1 MNSFTAAEMKSA
13 WDKILEPAL
22 KEFMELTHLK
32 KGAED
37 RWGKDARFDR
47 FNTKVLKA
55 IRQLDSGKSGSLG
68 PTLDEIA
75 QEAGVEKHVAAET
88 LAKMKD
94 SGVLYEPRPGKY
106 RLV

>member
-1 MNSFTAAEMKSA
+1 AKEFRWKGKTEDEIKEL
-13 WDKILEPAL
+13 DL
-22 KEFMELTHLK
+22 KEFMELTEIK

-37 RWGKDARFDR
+37 RWGKETRFDR

-55 IRQLDSGKSGSLG
+55 IRALDTGKTGSLG

-94 SGVLYEPRPGKY
+94 SGVLYEPRPGNY